1 MNSNNTKRRIVLRF
15 EEGVLNMQKSDLRG
29 SFKLLKTTSLGS
41 QYSELFSKNKKL
53 VKDSGF
59 FKDNGLLLEINE
71 SPDGIIYVDHVL
83 ARKRPVGRPCVFV
96 IKKNV
101 KVVVLERLVGAVENT
116 SVKQSL
122 SDFWVLEEGANMS
135 HYWISGDG
143 AESGVTQNKA
153 IYQNK
158 NSELSMFS
166 VFCNNT
172 NILNNIGV
180 ELSGKNA
187 LCRLNSISLL
197 RRKAEVKHNIKVWHN
212 SSNCTSEQ
220 LYKGVYSDSSTGCFD
235 SVVVVEKDSQKTIAK
250 QKNNNLLLSERAN
263 VQSNPQLEIFA
274 DDVECAHGATIG
286 QISEEA
292 LFYLRSRGI
301 CLDVA
306 QKLLTSA
313 FLNEVTAKINHK
325 EIADEVDLVLNRGL
339 DSLYLQ

>member
-1 MNSNNTKRRIVLRF
+1 
-15 EEGVLNMQKSDLRG
+15 MQKSNLHN
-29 SFKLLKTTSLGS
+29 SFELLKTTSLGS
-41 QYSELFSKNKKL
+41 QYSELFSKKNKL
-53 VKDSGF
+53 VKDSDF

-71 SPDGIIYVDHVL
+71 SPGSVIYVDHVL
-83 ARKRPVGRPCVFV
+83 SKKKPIGKPHFFV

-101 KVVVLERLVGAVENT
+101 KVVVLERVIGGVENI
-116 SVKQSL
+116 SAAQSL

-135 HYWISGDG
+135 HYWISGG
-143 AESGVTQNKA
+143 ESGGVVTQNKT

-166 VFCNNT
+166 VFCHNT
-172 NILNNIGV
+172 SVFNNIGV

-197 RRKAEVKHNIKVWHN
+197 RQKSEVKHNIKIWHN
-212 SSNCTSEQ
+212 SSSCTSEQ
-220 LYKGVYSDSSTGCFD
+220 LYKGVYSDSSTGYFD

-274 DDVECAHGATIG
+274 DDVECAHGSTIG
-286 QISEEA
+286 QVSEEA

-306 QKLLTSA
+306 RKLLTSA
-313 FLNEVTAKINHK
+313 FLNEVVEKIGHK
-325 EIADEVDLVLNRGL
+325 EIADEVDVVLSGQL
-339 DSLYLQ
+339 DGLYLQ